1 MKMSREQ
8 EHLESIR
15 EMRSL
20 MERSS
25 RYLSL
30 SGLAGVMVGV
40 IALVGIAWL
49 YYRLGIPPGQSV
61 SFNEL
66 MAAGSDEAD
75 GISNSLLSTAAGV
88 LVLSVIVEVTLASR
102 KARKLGLPL
111 WDATARR
118 MFTALAVPVAGGG
131 IYCLSL
137 ILAGNPDGL
146 AAATLIFYGLGLVNA
161 GKYAVPDV
169 GRLGI
174 AVFVTGLAASF
185 FPGWGLLFWAIGFGI
200 WHIVYGITIHFKHER

>member
-8 EHLESIR
+8 DHLESIR

-30 SGLAGVMVGV
+30 SGLAGVIVGI
-40 IALVGIAWL
+40 IALGGVVWVHYSLNIGF
-49 YYRLGIPPGQSV
+49 GEDV

-66 MAAGSDEAD
+66 MASGGASAD
-75 GISNSLLSTAAGV
+75 SVRNTILWTALV
-88 LVLSVIVEVTLASR
+88 VFVLSVVFEVTLASR
-102 KARKLGLPL
+102 KAQKLGLPI

-137 ILAGNPDGL
+137 ILSGNPDGL
-146 AAATLIFYGLGLVNA
+146 APATLIFYGLGLINA
-161 GKYAVPDV
+161 GKYAIPDV
-169 GRLGI
+169 GRLGF
-174 AVFVTGLAASF
+174 AVFVTGLTASF

-200 WHIVYGITIHFKHER
+200 LHIIYGITIHFKHER

>member
-1 MKMSREQ
+1 MNMSSEQ

-15 EMRSL
+15 EMRNL
-20 MERSS
+20 MERST

-30 SGLAGVMVGV
+30 SGLAGVFVGLT
-40 IALVGIAWL
+40 ALGGVAWL
-49 YYRLGIPPGQSV
+49 HYRLGIRFGQSV

-66 MAAGSDEAD
+66 MAAGGQDAE
-75 GISNSLLSTAAGV
+75 GIMKTILSTAAGV
-88 LVLSVIVEVTLASR
+88 LILSVIVEVILASR

-137 ILAGNPDGL
+137 IQAGNPDGL
-146 AAATLIFYGLGLVNA
+146 AAASLIFYGLGLVNA

-169 GRLGI
+169 GRLGL

-185 FPGWGLLFWAIGFGI
+185 LPGWGLICWAIGFGV